1 MDPLDRSTI
10 WPYDEAG
17 EPREFFYSR
26 YANPTVAEAEARL
39 GELDGG
45 TALLF
50 PSGSGAHLPL
60 LNSPTYSQ
68 LVNDRSASDGPSENI
83 VDLKELT
90 ARLGPDQARRAVADI
105 LVEEIARILRL
116 PREDVSRTKPLAEI
130 GLDSLMAVELML
142 SLETRFA
149 MDSPLGTSAGGFN
162 VLDLAGHLMSIG
174 QQDDQKFDVAE
185 GLAKRH
191 LEKADWGDIAPLITA
206 LQEKGVDLTG
216 AARQSESA

>member
-1 MDPLDRSTI
+1 M
-10 WPYDEAG
+10 
-17 EPREFFYSR
+17 
-26 YANPTVAEAEARL
+26 AEALSFEGGPGGDATVVIADMNWSAAR
-39 GELDGG
+39 
-45 TALLF
+45 
-50 PSGSGAHLPL
+50 AHLPL
-60 LNSPTYSQ
+60 LNSPTYSR

-216 AARQSESA
+216 AARQSASA